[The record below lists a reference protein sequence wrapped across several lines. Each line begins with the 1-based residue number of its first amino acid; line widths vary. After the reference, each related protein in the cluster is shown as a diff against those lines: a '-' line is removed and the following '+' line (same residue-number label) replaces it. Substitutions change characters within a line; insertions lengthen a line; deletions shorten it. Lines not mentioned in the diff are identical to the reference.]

1 MFENR
6 GVLLP
11 VWLLGRPLVVA
22 LVDCSMTPKPAER
35 PVTGRPYRA

>member
-22 LVDCSMTPKPAER
+22 LVDYSMTSKPEKR
-35 PVTGRPYRA
+35 PVTGRPYQA